1 MVKFKENVPIETLQ
15 QLKEVVGIEQAE
27 EYNYKINTT
36 NPESVRKQ
44 LMELSLKNNL
54 NIVSLQSE
62 SNSLEEVFRSLT
74 STNHS

>member
-1 MVKFKENVPIETLQ
+1 LVTFKEEVPADALQ
-15 QLKEVVGIEQAE
+15 
-27 EYNYKINTT
+27 KINEVSGVEQSSAFNFQLSTA

-44 LMELSLKNNL
+44 LMELSLKNNW

-74 STNHS
+74 TT